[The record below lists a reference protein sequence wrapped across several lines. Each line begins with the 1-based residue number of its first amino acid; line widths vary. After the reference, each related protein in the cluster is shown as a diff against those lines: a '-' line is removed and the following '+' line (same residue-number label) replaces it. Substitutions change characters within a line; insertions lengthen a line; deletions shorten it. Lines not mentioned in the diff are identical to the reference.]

1 MGIRQK
7 LTHLRQMGRRT
18 HRAQRLQRRGFRG
31 NILIQQP
38 RSRRREIRARYAD
51 FTAGYDACVSLAA
64 TGAAPLGHGWTGDP
78 SFNIPASLLGT
89 PAVTLPLLADAGLPL
104 AVNVEADGIGP
115 ALARSF
121 DGRDISWFA
130 FDMSGPET
138 VRYAG
143 AGLPFYTR
151 HSDVEPEPI
160 LYGAAQGVWLDGFRG
175 DWFDRP
181 VIERHLAAG
190 KAVCVVSPELH
201 GRDPRHVWDWLLTMP
216 GDITLCTDFPDR
228 AHRMI
233 SP

>member
-1 MGIRQK
+1 MRIISHRGWWHQPDEK
-7 LTHLRQMGRRT
+7 NTVPAFERT
-18 HRAQRLQRRGFRG
+18 IA
-31 NILIQQP
+31 
-38 RSRRREIRARYAD
+38 
-51 FTAGYDACVSLAA
+51 AGYGTETDVRDSAGRLVVS
-64 TGAAPLGHGWTGDP
+64 HDP
-78 SFNIPASLLGT
+78 PEDESLPWEALLDLFSGT
-89 PAVTLPLLADAGLPL
+89 GLPL
-104 AVNVEADGIGP
+104 AVNVKADGIGP

>member
-1 MGIRQK
+1 MRIISHRGWWHQPDEK
-7 LTHLRQMGRRT
+7 NTVPAFERT
-18 HRAQRLQRRGFRG
+18 IA
-31 NILIQQP
+31 
-38 RSRRREIRARYAD
+38 
-51 FTAGYDACVSLAA
+51 AGYGTETDVRDSLGRLVVS
-64 TGAAPLGHGWTGDP
+64 HDP
-78 SFNIPASLLGT
+78 PEGEALPWESLLDLFSGT
-89 PAVTLPLLADAGLPL
+89 GLPL
-104 AVNVEADGIGP
+104 AVNVKADGLGP
-115 ALARSF
+115 ALARAF
-121 DGRDISWFA
+121 AARDIAWFA

-160 LYGAAQGVWLDGFRG
+160 LYGAAQGVWLDAFRG

-201 GRDPRHVWDWLLTMP
+201 GREPRRVWDWLLQMP

>member
-1 MGIRQK
+1 MRIISHRGWWHQPDEK
-7 LTHLRQMGRRT
+7 NTVPAFART
-18 HRAQRLQRRGFRG
+18 IA
-31 NILIQQP
+31 
-38 RSRRREIRARYAD
+38 
-51 FTAGYDACVSLAA
+51 AGYGTETDVRDLAGRLVVS
-64 TGAAPLGHGWTGDP
+64 HDP
-78 SFNIPASLLGT
+78 PEGEALPWEALLDLFSGS
-89 PAVTLPLLADAGLPL
+89 GLPL
-104 AVNVEADGIGP
+104 AVNVKADGLGP
-115 ALARSF
+115 ALARAF
-121 DGRDISWFA
+121 EGRDIAWFA

-138 VRYAG
+138 VRYAN

-160 LYGAAQGVWLDGFRG
+160 LYGAAQGVWLDAFRG

-201 GRDPRHVWDWLLTMP
+201 GREPRPVWDWLLEMP

-233 SP
+233 IP

>member
-1 MGIRQK
+1 MRIISHRGWWHQPDEK
-7 LTHLRQMGRRT
+7 NTVPAFERT
-18 HRAQRLQRRGFRG
+18 IA
-31 NILIQQP
+31 
-38 RSRRREIRARYAD
+38 
-51 FTAGYDACVSLAA
+51 AGYGTETDVRDRAGRLVVSHDPPEDE
-64 TGAAPLGHGWTGDP
+64 PLPWEV
-78 SFNIPASLLGT
+78 LLDLFSGT
-89 PAVTLPLLADAGLPL
+89 GLPL
-104 AVNVEADGIGP
+104 AVNVKADGIGP

-121 DGRDISWFA
+121 EGRGISWFA

-201 GRDPRHVWDWLLTMP
+201 GRDPHRVWDWLLTMP